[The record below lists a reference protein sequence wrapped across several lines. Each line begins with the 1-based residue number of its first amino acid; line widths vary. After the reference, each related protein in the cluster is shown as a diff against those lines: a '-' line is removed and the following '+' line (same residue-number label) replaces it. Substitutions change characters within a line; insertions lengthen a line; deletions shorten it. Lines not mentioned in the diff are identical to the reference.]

1 MPRRFI
7 RRGIKVT
14 EDCRKTVLRN
24 FWQSLGLKSEFGDN
38 MMRPRMILTDLD
50 GTLLRDDKSVSPA
63 TMAAMRRAG
72 GAGAEVVLAT
82 GRFFAGIP
90 QELRDLPFLR
100 YFILMNGAKIYDR
113 QEDRTVYRAEISLEE
128 GEKIFDLIQ
137 PLDAMVDCYQN
148 DMGLIDQKYYQR
160 LDYYVTDPASRTIVK
175 NSRTPQEHFRE
186 AVRQGGTIQKIQ
198 CFFPHL
204 ELRPGVMQKLEEQ
217 FPHLNLSCSLPANLE
232 INAPGA
238 TKGDALTELC
248 RMLDIPVE
256 ETAAFGDGTN
266 DLSMIRTAGTGVAM
280 ANGDAAVLAAANL
293 TAPTNQEDGVARVL
307 GRWF

>member
-1 MPRRFI
+1 M
-7 RRGIKVT
+7 K
-14 EDCRKTVLRN
+14 
-24 FWQSLGLKSEFGDN
+24 
-38 MMRPRMILTDLD
+38 PRMILTDLD

-63 TMAAMRRAG
+63 AMAALRRASE
-72 GAGAEVVLAT
+72 AGTEAVLAT

-160 LDYYVTDPASRTIVK
+160 LDYYVTDLASRTIVK

-280 ANGDAAVLAAANL
+280 ANGDAAVLAAADL

>member
-1 MPRRFI
+1 M
-7 RRGIKVT
+7 K
-14 EDCRKTVLRN
+14 
-24 FWQSLGLKSEFGDN
+24 
-38 MMRPRMILTDLD
+38 PRMILTDLD

-63 TMAAMRRAG
+63 AMAALRRASE
-72 GAGAEVVLAT
+72 AGAEAVLAT

-148 DMGLIDQKYYQR
+148 DMGLI
-160 LDYYVTDPASRTIVK
+160 
-175 NSRTPQEHFRE
+175 EHFRE

-280 ANGDAAVLAAANL
+280 ANGDAAVLAAADL

>member
-1 MPRRFI
+1 M
-7 RRGIKVT
+7 K
-14 EDCRKTVLRN
+14 
-24 FWQSLGLKSEFGDN
+24 
-38 MMRPRMILTDLD
+38 PRMILTDLD

-63 TMAAMRRAG
+63 AMAALHRASE
-72 GAGAEVVLAT
+72 AGAEVVLAT

-90 QELRDLPFLR
+90 QALRDLPFLR

-113 QEDRTVYRAEISLEE
+113 KEDRTVYRAEISLEE

-148 DMGLIDQKYYQR
+148 DRGLIDRKYYER
-160 LDYYVTDPASRTIVK
+160 LDYYVPDPASRTIVK
-175 NSRTPQEHFRE
+175 NSRVPQEHFRE
-186 AVRQGGTIQKIQ
+186 TVRQGGGTIQKIQ

-204 ELRPGVMQKLEEQ
+204 ELRPGVMQKLKEQ

-238 TKGDALTELC
+238 TKGAALTELC
-248 RMLDIPVE
+248 RMLDIPME

-280 ANGDAAVLAAANL
+280 ANGDASVLAAADL
-293 TAPTNQEDGVARVL
+293 TAPSNQEDGVVQVL
-307 GRWF
+307 NRWF

>member
-1 MPRRFI
+1 M
-7 RRGIKVT
+7 K
-14 EDCRKTVLRN
+14 
-24 FWQSLGLKSEFGDN
+24 
-38 MMRPRMILTDLD
+38 PRMILTDLD

-63 TMAAMRRAG
+63 AMAALRRASE
-72 GAGAEVVLAT
+72 AGAEAVLAT

-148 DMGLIDQKYYQR
+148 DRGLIDQKYYQR
-160 LDYYVTDPASRTIVK
+160 LDYYVTDLASRTIVK

-217 FPHLNLSCSLPANLE
+217 FPHLNLSARQPGDQRPRGHQGGRPDGALPDVGH
-232 INAPGA
+232 PGG
-238 TKGDALTELC
+238 GDC
-248 RMLDIPVE
+248 RL
-256 ETAAFGDGTN
+256 
-266 DLSMIRTAGTGVAM
+266 R
-280 ANGDAAVLAAANL
+280 
-293 TAPTNQEDGVARVL
+293 
-307 GRWF
+307 